1 MNEESSSSFLDMLED
16 LVYEYLCKYDGKD
29 EWPNTDGDRQTSQAY
44 DDSRSSQAYDGEEEW
59 PNADGDRQTSQAYDG
74 EEEEDAP
81 DLVDGHDSGD
91 GWW

>member
-44 DDSRSSQAYDGEEEW
+44 D
-59 PNADGDRQTSQAYDG
+59 G